1 MKLTQLY
8 VSNLLGAHAVDV
20 RMQAPIQLFAG
31 RNAQGKSAIA
41 DAVRLA
47 LCAQFARGVSMKK
60 DAPVLISEGADN
72 AVCQVVDADGDD
84 YKVSITKAGKI
95 TDSFKGREHDPR
107 LPYVLDGQRIASMS
121 ATERRTFLA
130 GVLGM
135 AIDHNEVA
143 RLLVAKGLD
152 ETRVKRIA
160 PLLRM
165 GYDEPLKQAK
175 DNASQSRGAWKN
187 VTGENYGSV
196 KAATWSAPVPPFSLS
211 ELEAMQRALATA
223 EVNLSEAQQRLGALE
238 AAGRAGID
246 LEAERAALRPKA
258 DLLERR
264 QTKLA
269 HDKAELA
276 KWEQTYTDTAAKA
289 GIEPKTGLIH
299 DMGRVLHMLV
309 TEGHIGDMVANEEAS
324 VVLNAYA
331 GAHGD
336 PGAAGGDAEARA
348 RLPQVKSTLDLMRRS
363 VENAQRDA
371 DESAEAVQRLDAL
384 AKVKVE
390 AVDAAAMAEAR
401 ETVQALQGLRKTRA
415 DKVRELET
423 ARDAGAAADDKTRR
437 AAELHADVVAWE
449 AIATALSPDG
459 VQAELLAAAL
469 QPLADR
475 LAQSAA
481 DLEWPLVTIDADMAI
496 RLGGRPYALLSESEQ
511 WRADAMLAEAV
522 AHVSGLRV
530 LILDRMDR
538 LDMPGRE
545 QLIKW
550 LDVLAQTGEV
560 DTVLVMATLK
570 ALPADLPD
578 TFESHWVDAGV
589 CREVDLAAAA

>member
-1 MKLTQLY
+1 MKLSQLY
-8 VSNLLGAHAVDV
+8 VADLLGAQAVDV
-20 RMQAPIQLFAG
+20 RMHAPIQLFAG

-60 DAPVLISEGADN
+60 DAPTLIREGADN
-72 AVCQVVDADGDD
+72 AVCQVVTVDGDD
-84 YKVSITKAGKI
+84 YRVSITKAGKI
-95 TDSFKGREHDPR
+95 TDSYKGREHDPR

-121 ATERRTFLA
+121 ASERRTFLA

-143 RLLVAKGLD
+143 RLLVSKGLD
-152 ETRVKRIA
+152 EARVKRIA

-165 GYDEPLKQAK
+165 GYDEPLRQAK
-175 DNASQSRGAWKN
+175 DNASQSRGAWKST
-187 VTGENYGSV
+187 TGENYGSV
-196 KAATWSAPVPPFSLS
+196 KAATWSAPVPAFSLAD
-211 ELEAMQRALATA
+211 LEAMQKALATA
-223 EVNLSEAQQRLGALE
+223 DTNLGEAQQRLGALE
-238 AAGRAGID
+238 AASQTGAD
-246 LEAERAALRPKA
+246 VAAERAALRPKA
-258 DLLERR
+258 ELLERR

-269 HDKAELA
+269 HDKAELE
-276 KWEQTYTDTAAKA
+276 KWEQTYADTAAKA
-289 GIEPKTGLIH
+289 GVEPKVGLIH
-299 DMGRVLHMLV
+299 DMGRALHMLV
-309 TEGHIGDMVANEEAS
+309 TDGHIGDMVAHEEAS

-336 PGAAGGDAEARA
+336 PGAAGGDPDARQ
-348 RLPQVKSTLDLMRRS
+348 RLPQVQSTRDLMRRA
-363 VENAQRDA
+363 VDNAQRDV
-371 DESAEAVQRLDAL
+371 DESTAAVQRLAALDA
-384 AKVKVE
+384 VKTE
-390 AVDAAAMAEAR
+390 AVDAAALTEAR
-401 ETVQALQGLRKTRA
+401 EAVQALQGLRTTRA
-415 DKVRELET
+415 TKVRELEN
-423 ARDAGAAADDKTRR
+423 ARDAGRSADEKTRK

-449 AIATALSPDG
+449 AIADALSPNG

-475 LAQSAA
+475 LGQSAA
-481 DLEWPLVTIDADMAI
+481 DLDWPLVTIDADMAI
-496 RLGGRPYALLSESEQ
+496 RYGGRPYALLSESEQ

-538 LDMPGRE
+538 LDLPGRE

-560 DTVLVMATLK
+560 DTVMVMATLK

-578 TFESHWVDAGV
+578 TFESHWVDAGI
-589 CREVDLAAAA
+589 CQEVPLAAAA